1 MESVLALILLSIL
14 FLEYGANLQGQIFDA
29 IKSNPIGLIKYL
41 GASSVLALTFAL
53 LPKIL
58 ISLYMRHNGFWVYE
72 VFGAQSGSLN
82 VIAINVFLNFSIL
95 TFGIFISA
103 LAIALRGGFWAVCLS
118 ICLNVLIAAMFFY
131 MAMRG
136 GDWLLAISVLVF
148 CAILATYVAIWTR
161 LDIASKARY
170 WFIPLYFSLGVAV
183 LLVAFPQG
191 ASKLAMAG
199 LRQMKVGGFAVQL
212 YDPAD
217 LRNREH
223 PMDAYLL
230 LRTPEALYLS
240 HEPEG
245 PRVYMVSSNHFAI
258 EYKK

>member
-1 MESVLALILLSIL
+1 MEAALALILLSIL
-14 FLEYGANLQGQIFDA
+14 FLEYGANLRSQIFDA

-53 LPKIL
+53 LPKVL
-58 ISLYMRHNGFWVYE
+58 ISLYMRHNGFWAYE
-72 VFGAQSGSLN
+72 VFGAQRGSLN
-82 VIAINVFLNFSIL
+82 VIAFNVCLNFVIL

-103 LAIALRGGFWAVCLS
+103 LAIALKGGFWEVCLS
-118 ICLNVLIAAMFFY
+118 VCVNIFIAAMFLY

-148 CAILATYVAIWTR
+148 CAVLAAYVAIWAK

-170 WFIPLYFSLGVAV
+170 WFIPLYFSLGVVA

-240 HEPEG
+240 HEPEDL
-245 PRVYMVSSNHFAI
+245 RVYIVSSDHFVI